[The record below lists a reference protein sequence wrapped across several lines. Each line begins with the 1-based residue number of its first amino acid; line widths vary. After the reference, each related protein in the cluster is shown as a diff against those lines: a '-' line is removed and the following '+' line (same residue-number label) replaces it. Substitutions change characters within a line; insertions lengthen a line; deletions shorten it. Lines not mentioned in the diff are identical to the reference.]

1 MSVWCVAIYHYI
13 YLSYISIY
21 LLTWSRANDVR
32 ATRVWYDRTLICL
45 SSFYKEVNRT
55 CRRAAEATD
64 RPSTFELE

>member
-1 MSVWCVAIYHYI
+1 MSVWQFTIISIYP
-13 YLSYISIY
+13 IY

-32 ATRVWYDRTLICL
+32 ATCVWYDRTLICL